1 MSSNDSTKKMMI
13 VALGVCLVCSVL
25 VSTAAVSL
33 SKKQEINRE
42 LDKVRNILVA
52 GDLMQPDGDFQQIFR
67 ERIEPMVV
75 DMTTGNILSEDEYPE
90 ELDPRAFDVQEAAES
105 SVLGMTIPSDQDV
118 ADINRMPKYMTVYR
132 VMSGDSVS
140 QYILP
145 LYGRGLWSTMYGFLA
160 LGPTFNTVKGIT
172 FYDHGETP
180 GLGGEIDNPEW
191 KAIWEGKKVFDDQGN
206 VGITVVKGN
215 VDPTDPRSQYKVDGL
230 SGSTLTTR
238 GLDSMVEF
246 WLGEYGY
253 GPFFENIR
261 EERSDEQG

>member
-1 MSSNDSTKKMMI
+1 MSSNDTTKKMI
-13 VALGVCLVCSVL
+13 TVALGVCLVCSVL

-33 SKKQEINRE
+33 SKKQKFNKE

-52 GDLMQPDGDFQQIFR
+52 GDLMQPEANIQEIFR

-75 DMTTGNILSEDEYPE
+75 DMTTGKVLPEDEYPA

-105 SVLGMTIPSDQDV
+105 AQLGMTIPADQDV

-145 LYGRGLWSTMYGFLA
+145 LFGRGLWSTMYGFLA

-172 FYDHGETP
+172 FYAHGETP

-191 KAIWEGKKVFDDQGN
+191 QSIWEGKKVFDDQGN
-206 VGITVVKGN
+206 VAITVVKGN

-246 WLGEYGY
+246 WLGKHGY
-253 GPFFENIR
+253 GPFFETMR
-261 EERSDEQG
+261 EERINEQG